1 MIELKRQ
8 QYASVW
14 DALEDTPEAAENMR
28 ARAELMRS
36 LKTFIK
42 ESGLS
47 QSQAARLLAVTQP
60 RISDLMRGKIG
71 LFGLEALVNMA
82 ARAGFRVQVQLQP
95 IADALLPGMA
105 SGASSS
111 ASPARAI

>member
-1 MIELKRQ
+1 MTELKQ
-8 QYASVW
+8 QRYASVW
-14 DALEDTPEAAENMR
+14 DALEDTPESAESMR

-42 ESGLS
+42 ESGLN

-60 RISDLMRGKIG
+60 RVSDLMRGKIG

-95 IADALLPGMA
+95 IADAISPCVASEALLP
-105 SGASSS
+105 
-111 ASPARAI
+111 ASPANAI